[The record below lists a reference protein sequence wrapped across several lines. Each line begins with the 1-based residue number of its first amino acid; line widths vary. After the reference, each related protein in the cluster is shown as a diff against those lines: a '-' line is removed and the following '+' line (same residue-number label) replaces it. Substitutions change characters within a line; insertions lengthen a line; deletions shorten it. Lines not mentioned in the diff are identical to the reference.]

1 MNLLE
6 STISVPLTQWD
17 DGSIRIAGSR
27 VPIDTIIHHFKLGAT
42 AEEILYRFP
51 SLGLSDLYGT
61 IYYYLTHREEIEQY
75 LHHQEAE
82 SDAVQSRIESDPEYQ
97 KWKAEMRERLLARR
111 SESERNV
118 SPPAAD

>member
-51 SLGLSDLYGT
+51 SLGLSEIYGA
-61 IYYYLTHREEIEQY
+61 IYYYLTHREEIDQY
-75 LHHQEAE
+75 LQYQEAE
-82 SDAVQSRIESDPEYQ
+82 ADAVQSRIESDPEYQ
-97 KWKAEMRERLLARR
+97 QWKAEMRERLLARR
-111 SESERNV
+111 PGNERSVN
-118 SPPAAD
+118 PPAAD